1 MWAPLETAKTETDFP
16 FRASRRECSPRH
28 NLDFSQER
36 PTLGF
41 SHIEL
46 CTCSVMAVSLQ
57 PHGLQP
63 TRLLCPWDSPGKIT
77 GVGCHVL
84 PQGISPTQG
93 SNPSLLHL
101 LLWQMGSLPL
111 VPLGKPRCSLTV
123 HKIHESTTDLADGA
137 RNLFC
142 KDFPGGSDGKESACS
157 VEDLGSIPGLGRSPG
172 EGNGNPLQ

>member
-1 MWAPLETAKTETDFP
+1 MNLFLFCLCIHLYHIFRFKGRKGMWAPLETAKTETDFP

-84 PQGISPTQG
+84 LQGIFPTQG
-93 SNPSLLHL
+93 LKTGLPHCRQILYQLSYQGSSDLPIPDTNLSKRDLLHHE
-101 LLWQMGSLPL
+101 
-111 VPLGKPRCSLTV
+111 LT
-123 HKIHESTTDLADGA
+123 L
-137 RNLFC
+137 
-142 KDFPGGSDGKESACS
+142 
-157 VEDLGSIPGLGRSPG
+157 
-172 EGNGNPLQ
+172 